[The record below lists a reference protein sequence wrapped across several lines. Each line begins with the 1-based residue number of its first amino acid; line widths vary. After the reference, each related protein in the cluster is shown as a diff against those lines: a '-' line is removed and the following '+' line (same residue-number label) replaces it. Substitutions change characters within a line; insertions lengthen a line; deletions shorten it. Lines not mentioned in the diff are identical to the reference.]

1 METWFSGSSS
11 PPRPTKPK
19 GVSGKNLG
27 SQATIVHTTAA
38 LQASVNA
45 PTTVLRRNTHLTS
58 HQSLSVSPVSN
69 PASASASTI
78 STSSSSKA
86 TVPAAKSRYVSSPYA
101 THHGRRYVAD
111 PKNAY
116 PLPCDIPELNRQNLR
131 TILLTTVYGAP
142 FCAPSLSSKPPRT
155 VLDVGC
161 GTGLWSSYCH
171 DYFTH
176 LGYPDV
182 EFTGLDVVPIAP
194 DLKEQGV
201 NWKFVLHDI
210 RRNKLPFS
218 DESFDMVFLKDM
230 AIAMPTTGSE
240 FPIFDEILRVLKPGG
255 VIEIWES
262 DATIRA
268 LLPQPAI
275 PPNTTDRALQQAVAT
290 GTYPLVPGTGFSASQ
305 NAYVQDYNAWISKAF
320 EKRMIT
326 LLPCTVISP
335 MMLQEEKLADCGNRR
350 LVVLLGE
357 VRWEREGVGG
367 RSNEGRR
374 PSESSVGSISKG
386 KGRQIERVALTEE
399 QLALRSTALL
409 TFVQMIESLEPV
421 LKEASKKGQD
431 EWDRWWTGMMTSLYE
446 QKGATSGEGLEVG
459 SWWARK
465 L

>member
-1 METWFSGSSS
+1 MESWFNSSSS
-11 PPRPTKPK
+11 PPRPSK
-19 GVSGKNLG
+19 GTSGRNLG
-27 SQATIVHTTAA
+27 PQATTVHTTTA
-38 LQASVNA
+38 LQSSINA
-45 PTTVLRRNTHLTS
+45 PVTALRRNVHLAS
-58 HQSLSVSPVSN
+58 HQTLSISPISN
-69 PASASASTI
+69 PASASGSTV

-86 TVPAAKSRYVSSPYA
+86 TIPPTTKRSRYTSEPY
-101 THHGRRYVAD
+101 TTCNGRRYIAD
-111 PKNAY
+111 LKNPY

-131 TILLTTVYGAP
+131 TVLLTAVYGAP
-142 FCAPSLSSKPPRT
+142 FCAPSLSSKPPKT
-155 VLDVGC
+155 VLDLGC
-161 GTGLWSSYCH
+161 GTGLWSSTCH
-171 DYFTH
+171 DYFTR

-182 EFTGLDVVPIAP
+182 EFTGLDIVPIAP

-201 NWKFVLHDI
+201 NWRFVQHDM
-210 RRNKLPFS
+210 RRLQLPFP

-230 AIAMPTTGSE
+230 SMAMPIAGSE
-240 FPIFDEILRVLKPGG
+240 FPIFEEMLRVLKPGG

-275 PPNTTDRALQQAVAT
+275 PPHTMDHTLQQAIAT
-290 GTYPLVPGTGFSASQ
+290 GTYPLIPGTGFSASQ
-305 NAYVQDYNAWISKAF
+305 NSYVQDYNAWISKAL

-326 LLPCTVISP
+326 LLPCTVLSP

-367 RSNEGRR
+367 RTHEGRR
-374 PSESSVGSISKG
+374 PSDSSVSSISKG
-386 KGRQIERVALTEE
+386 KGRQIERVVLTDE

-409 TFVQMIESLEPV
+409 TFVQMVESLEPV
-421 LKEASKKGQD
+421 LKEASQKGQD
-431 EWDRWWTGMMTSLYE
+431 EWDRWWAGMMTSLFE
-446 QKGATSGEGLEVG
+446 QKGVTSGEGLEVG